1 MDNFMFQ
8 KLMKTKDDEEKEKM
22 KEKSTLEDLGVE
34 VLNLNEKTSA
44 SLEMVNT
51 EEVDKEGYTARKN
64 N

>member
-8 KLMKTKDDEEKEKM
+8 KLMKTKEDEEKEKM

-34 VLNLNEKTSA
+34 VLNLNEKTSD